1 MLGVT
6 IEEPPATPLVIDVQV
21 QVTRLAPSPP
31 PPLPLPRSPPP
42 PSPPPPS
49 PPTPPPSSPTATSED
64 RANSRGLLWVPLWAP
79 LSVLL
84 VVAVVL
90 LVLCYRRH
98 SHISR
103 NEANLRISRDRAN
116 LDLQML
122 SHQVKTRVQVQSD
135 ESASLPDSLPAKR
148 RSTASLPPGP
158 PSSSASQSVGP
169 VHPGGGDTDS
179 AGLVQNTETCSSLA
193 EGVLGVQG
201 SGTAPSPET
210 EPTPDRLPTPEAM
223 DAFLVSLLADEEA
236 VLELHNI
243 LTPAEAASIGRPAK
257 EEPNPGYLPARPNPE
272 VVASYLPTSGHV
284 IPPVVTVAAVEVVA
298 GATVAQQRVPVHVIS
313 HGAQEVVDNRLQW
326 QGGNQPMTPRQ
337 QALYVALQR
346 VHFART
352 EIEIYQLVHML
363 ATALGASRTESGT
376 IKALH
381 AVLIQMVRPG
391 MSEKQACSST
401 GASMSNFKK
410 WRRRVQH
417 AQLDLPPP

>member
-1 MLGVT
+1 
-6 IEEPPATPLVIDVQV
+6 
-21 QVTRLAPSPP
+21 
-31 PPLPLPRSPPP
+31 
-42 PSPPPPS
+42 
-49 PPTPPPSSPTATSED
+49 
-64 RANSRGLLWVPLWAP
+64 
-79 LSVLL
+79 
-84 VVAVVL
+84 
-90 LVLCYRRH
+90 
-98 SHISR
+98 
-103 NEANLRISRDRAN
+103 
-116 LDLQML
+116 
-122 SHQVKTRVQVQSD
+122 
-135 ESASLPDSLPAKR
+135 
-148 RSTASLPPGP
+148 
-158 PSSSASQSVGP
+158 
-169 VHPGGGDTDS
+169 
-179 AGLVQNTETCSSLA
+179 
-193 EGVLGVQG
+193 
-201 SGTAPSPET
+201 
-210 EPTPDRLPTPEAM
+210 M

-243 LTPAEAASIGRPAK
+243 LTPAEAAAIGRPAK

-272 VVASYLPTSGHV
+272 VVASYLPAGGHV
-284 IPPVVTVAAVEVVA
+284 IPPVVVAAVEVVA
-298 GATVAQQRVPVHVIS
+298 GVTVAQQRVPVHVIS

-391 MSEKQACSST
+391 MSEKQAYSST